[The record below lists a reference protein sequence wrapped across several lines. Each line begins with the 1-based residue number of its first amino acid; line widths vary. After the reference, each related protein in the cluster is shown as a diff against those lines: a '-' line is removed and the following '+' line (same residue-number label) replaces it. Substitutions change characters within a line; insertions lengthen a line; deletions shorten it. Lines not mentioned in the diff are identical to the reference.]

1 MAELLDDDELRDALD
16 ELDDWHGDRSEIRRT
31 VTVRGSDQPALLEE
45 LERVAREMDHDPEL
59 DISGDDVMITMTTHS
74 AGGVTSLDVEY
85 AKRVSAMLASA
96 SAEGS

>member
-1 MAELLDDDELRDALD
+1 
-16 ELDDWHGDRSEIRRT
+16 
-31 VTVRGSDQPALLEE
+31 
-45 LERVAREMDHDPEL
+45 MDHDPEL